1 MRAKELEV
9 NLMLLQ
15 NRASVQEQEEFAKAK
30 AIKLAAVRT
39 DLVTRQI
46 QERESAYYNNAA
58 DIESQI
64 RVLQMEN
71 ERELRAISN
80 RSALEMAK
88 NEAMDG
94 KIRALQSS
102 KTWKT
107 ARAEKEAL
115 LRELESI

>member
-1 MRAKELEV
+1 MQ
-9 NLMLLQ
+9 LQ
-15 NRASVQEQEEFAKAK
+15 NRARVQEQEEFAKVK
-30 AIKLAAVRT
+30 AIKLTAFRT
-39 DLVTRQI
+39 ELVTRQI
-46 QERESAYYNNAA
+46 EERESAYYNNAA

-64 RVLQMEN
+64 RVLQMES

-80 RSALEMAK
+80 RSALEKAK

-94 KIRALQSS
+94 KIQALQSS